1 MAGEE
6 DAEATKERTSD
17 DERSAEDGDATQERV
32 DSGDSS
38 GDTATE
44 SETNVPVED
53 AEGAAD
59 AQQQAD
65 ERAAEDSDADETVS
79 ESEAGDVT
87 ADAKE
92 ELDQAAEAFVEMEER
107 LGHPG
112 DSAIRARAIDVEKV
126 SAAEVPDDF
135 PYEITTDDALAL
147 TLVLVDSNERTVTT
161 YFNWPEKAA
170 DRRLATLLELTD
182 VSVDRFADLHGKEIL
197 LEVEDAHYVPMLP
210 AAGPRGDDRA
220 IYGILAGI
228 APSLLIALFSFVGY
242 GAVLAS
248 LWFVVLWLIC
258 TFVVLPVSIYLDAW
272 HLRTRTDW
280 DGGPLFW
287 AFLSMIP
294 FLNVLVVPAYLIS
307 RENSHPLA

>member
-6 DAEATKERTSD
+6 DAEATKERTID
-17 DERSAEDGDATQERV
+17 DEGSAEDVDATEERTE
-32 DSGDSS
+32 SGDRSD
-38 GDTATE
+38 DTPSESEASASVEDSQATE
-44 SETNVPVED
+44 D
-53 AEGAAD
+53 AD
-59 AQQQAD
+59 QQAD
-65 ERAAEDSDADETVS
+65 DQSAAESDADETAS
-79 ESEAGDVT
+79 ESEGGGVASQ
-87 ADAKE
+87 AKA
-92 ELDQAAEAFVEMEER
+92 ELDEAAEAFVEMEENI
-107 LGHPG
+107 GHPG
-112 DSAIRARAIDVEKV
+112 DRAIRAHAIDVEKV

-147 TLVLVDSNERTVTT
+147 TLELVESRNRTVTT
-161 YFNWPEKAA
+161 YFNWPDEAA

-197 LEVEDAHYVPMLP
+197 LEVQDAHYVPMLP

-248 LWFVVLWLIC
+248 MTFVLLWLIC